1 MQPAGKSVVIARK
14 QFQPFGFIAGVAYM
28 AGASNESRRKA
39 AIQRALV
46 LVSEAL
52 DLVDGHGGP
61 PEAAAN
67 LGLALQILRETQ
79 RSKSR

>member
-1 MQPAGKSVVIARK
+1 
-14 QFQPFGFIAGVAYM
+14 
-28 AGASNESRRKA
+28 
-39 AIQRALV
+39 V